1 MRFPLLLILFTLA
14 LVGASAPG
22 LARAETAP
30 ATAES
35 SAAVLRFANREIVSF
50 RSELPGVTTASR
62 QRRAAEQIRFA
73 LAREGAALEVSVAPL
88 PEGRGVLIDGE
99 LAFRVLP
106 GDARGEGEAALE
118 ATAQRAATA
127 LRQAFE
133 EHREAR
139 SARDLAWAALQVSLA
154 FALLWPVLWLLK
166 RANRALHRRLAAR
179 AARQVERLQLEGISL
194 LSGERLLAGLRLL
207 ARLLYAVCW
216 LLLVFEWLSWSLQRF
231 PYTRPFGEDMQQML
245 LDSLALVGSGLF
257 TALPNLV
264 VAVLIF
270 VLAQFVVATLRPF
283 FDRVEQG
290 DVDLGWLDADTA
302 RPTRRLISVAIWLF
316 ALAMA
321 YPYLPGAQTEAFKG
335 LSVLVGLMVSLGASS
350 LVGQAASGLILMY
363 TRTLRAGEFIRIG
376 EHEGTVVEMGTFATR
391 VRTGQG
397 AELTLPNT
405 LVASSVTTNYSR
417 AVKGQGF
424 VLDTTVTIGYDTP
437 WRQVEA
443 MLMLAA
449 ARTPGVLGDPKPRVF
464 QTSLSDF
471 YVEYRLVIQAQP
483 AEPGPRAQV
492 LSQLHASIQDVF
504 NEFGVQ
510 IMSPHYLGDPAQAKV
525 VPAADWHA
533 APAAPSARE
542 AASGAPGHPRA

>member
-1 MRFPLLLILFTLA
+1 MRLLTSLLLVLLA
-14 LVGASAPG
+14 LGVAGMPG
-22 LARAETAP
+22 LARAEAEP
-30 ATAES
+30 AAAEGS
-35 SAAVLRFANREIVSF
+35 SAVLYVANREILRF
-50 RSELPGVTTASR
+50 RASLPGIGVESR
-62 QRRAAEQIRFA
+62 QRRAQEQISYA
-73 LAREGAALEVSVAPL
+73 LAREGAALEVSVAPI
-88 PEGRGVLIDGE
+88 PEGRGVLVDGE

-106 GDARGEGEAALE
+106 GDARGEGETALE
-118 ATAQRAATA
+118 ATAQSAAAA
-127 LRQAFE
+127 LRRAFE
-133 EHREAR
+133 ERREAR
-139 SARDLAWAALQVSLA
+139 SARALGWAALQVVIA
-154 FALLWPVLWLLK
+154 FALLWPLLWLLK
-166 RANRALHRRLAAR
+166 RGNRALHRRLAAR
-179 AARQVERLQLEGISL
+179 AARHVERLQLEGVSL
-194 LSGERLLAGLRLL
+194 LSGERLLAGLRFL
-207 ARLLYAVCW
+207 ARLLYASCW

-245 LDSLALVGSGLF
+245 LDSLALVGSGLL

-270 VLAQFVVATLRPF
+270 VLAQFAVSTLRPF

-290 DVDLGWLDADTA
+290 GIDLGWLDADTA
-302 RPTRRLISVAIWLF
+302 RPTRRIVTLAIWLF

-417 AVKGQGF
+417 AVKGPGF

-449 ARTPGVLGDPKPRVF
+449 ARTPGVLEDPKPRVF
-464 QTSLSDF
+464 QTQLSDF
-471 YVEYRLVIQAQP
+471 YVEYRLVIQARP

-492 LSQLHASIQDVF
+492 LSCLHASIQDVF

-525 VPAADWHA
+525 VPPSDWHA
-533 APAAPSARE
+533 APAAAENPPGATGGR
-542 AASGAPGHPRA
+542 SGSSR